1 VGACACGAN
10 GYNPSITRP
19 SSPQPRLVESTHVPF
34 VDLGPANRTVKERI
48 LARIGQTIDRGDFT
62 NGQAVAEFE
71 RQFADHSGR
80 RHCVGLSNGL
90 DTLRLALV
98 ASRLSPGDGVIVP
111 AGTFAASFE
120 AVLQAG
126 GTPIVVDIG
135 ESDYNLDVAQTE
147 AAAAA
152 GASHVMPVHLYGQLA
167 DMRGLSRIAEGHGV
181 QIIEDA
187 CQAHGAQRDG
197 LRPGDVGRA
206 AAFSFYPSKNLGAM
220 GDAGALVTDD
230 EELASRVSALR
241 VHGETSKYHH
251 EYVGYTARLDTVQA
265 IVLSEKLP
273 LLEGWNRQRRAAAR
287 FYGEALSGI
296 DGLLL
301 PTEPEG
307 SESVWHLY
315 VVRVSDPV
323 RLAAFLA
330 DRGIHTGR
338 HYPEP
343 VHLSPAYRNLGY
355 APGDFPVAE
364 TLAREGLSLPL
375 YPGITEAQLESV
387 CQRIVDYFQG
397 G

>member
-1 VGACACGAN
+1 
-10 GYNPSITRP
+10 
-19 SSPQPRLVESTHVPF
+19 
-34 VDLGPANRTVKERI
+34 
-48 LARIGQTIDRGDFT
+48 
-62 NGQAVAEFE
+62 
-71 RQFADHSGR
+71 
-80 RHCVGLSNGL
+80 
-90 DTLRLALV
+90 
-98 ASRLSPGDGVIVP
+98 
-111 AGTFAASFE
+111 
-120 AVLQAG
+120 
-126 GTPIVVDIG
+126 
-135 ESDYNLDVAQTE
+135 
-147 AAAAA
+147 
-152 GASHVMPVHLYGQLA
+152 
-167 DMRGLSRIAEGHGV
+167 MRGLSRIAEGHGV